1 MFVAQY
7 GLAGFEIAHAVEL
20 EPAQDAADGGP
31 AEACGLRDAQPG
43 PALTAQCLDPLRQL
57 RLGGP
62 TQAERPAT
70 TVHKSGLPQ
79 LAIACHP
86 FGRGL
91 RAHVG
96 GGCGR
101 RQRASALDHPLG
113 HLFSTP
119 NHRSC
124 ILVIVHLVSW
134 ITESSQT
141 QLYRSR
147 SDGQSIETSHLVPR
161 SLISHRCR
169 TITISC
175 VGMAPSRRISQR
187 PAPSERSTMVVGS
200 ARPVGPPSMM
210 SGIRSPIW
218 SRTAAALVHSA
229 APCRLAEVAVMGRPR
244 RSTTAHGMA
253 ASGTRR
259 ATLPVLAV
267 ERNGS
272 LVPART
278 MMVSGPGQKRSA
290 SLSSSGSVSR
300 ANS

>member
-147 SDGQSIETSHLVPR
+147 SDGQSIETSQLGTEGPGTEGRWDWRRGTFTAFAVGKTCNAPR
-161 SLISHRCR
+161 S
-169 TITISC
+169 
-175 VGMAPSRRISQR
+175 R
-187 PAPSERSTMVVGS
+187 PAG
-200 ARPVGPPSMM
+200 ARV
-210 SGIRSPIW
+210 
-218 SRTAAALVHSA
+218 AA
-229 APCRLAEVAVMGRPR
+229 RQGRWAFDADQR
-244 RSTTAHGMA
+244 Y
-253 ASGTRR
+253 
-259 ATLPVLAV
+259 
-267 ERNGS
+267 
-272 LVPART
+272 
-278 MMVSGPGQKRSA
+278 
-290 SLSSSGSVSR
+290 
-300 ANS
+300 

>member
-147 SDGQSIETSHLVPR
+147 SDGQSIETSHLVPTPC
-161 SLISHRCR
+161 SLSFAIIQPNAIA
-169 TITISC
+169 TIHLS
-175 VGMAPSRRISQR
+175 SLQ
-187 PAPSERSTMVVGS
+187 
-200 ARPVGPPSMM
+200 
-210 SGIRSPIW
+210 
-218 SRTAAALVHSA
+218 HSA
-229 APCRLAEVAVMGRPR
+229 DGSLRRTLRIRLYRSSSLRPR
-244 RSTTAHGMA
+244 
-253 ASGTRR
+253 
-259 ATLPVLAV
+259 P
-267 ERNGS
+267 
-272 LVPART
+272 
-278 MMVSGPGQKRSA
+278 
-290 SLSSSGSVSR
+290 
-300 ANS
+300 

>member
-96 GGCGR
+96 GGR

-187 PAPSERSTMVVGS
+187 PAPSERSTIVVGS
-200 ARPVGPPSMM
+200 AFPVGPPSTM
-210 SGIRSPIW
+210 SGMRSPIW
-218 SRTAAALVHSA
+218 SRTQAALVHSE
-229 APCRLAEVAVMGRPR
+229 APRRLAEVAVMGSPR
-244 RSTTAHGMA
+244 RSTTARGMA

-267 ERNGS
+267 ERSGS
-272 LVPART
+272 LLPART
-278 MMVSGPGQKRSA
+278 MMVSGPGQKCSA
-290 SLSSSGSVSR
+290 NLSKCAPVSR
-300 ANS
+300 ASS